1 MTPASPSDS
10 AAWMRAVLDRFEEPL
25 TRYAARLTGDVDSA
39 RDVVQETFLR
49 FCGNGAPRDE
59 SRTAQWLFTVC
70 RNQAV
75 SIRRKDK
82 RMRPLTDQLAQ
93 SCPAADATPAAGAER
108 RETASRVLGML
119 AQLPE
124 KQQEAIRLR
133 FQNGLSYREIS
144 GVMDLTVTNVGYLIH
159 TAIKTIRERMGA
171 RIRLNDPGTG
181 GMS

>member
-1 MTPASPSDS
+1 
-10 AAWMRAVLDRFEEPL
+10 MRAILDRFEEPL

-49 FCGNGAPRDE
+49 FCGDGAPRDE

-75 SIRRKDK
+75 SVRRKDK
-82 RMRPLTDQLAQ
+82 RMRPLTDQLALAQ
-93 SCPAADATPAAGAER
+93 SCPAADATPAAEAER
-108 RETASRVLGML
+108 RETTSSVLRML
-119 AQLPE
+119 AQLPD

-159 TAIKTIRERMGA
+159 TAIKTIRERMGT
-171 RIRLNDPGTG
+171 GTQLKNPRAG